1 MQEII
6 NRLTKQVGLNEQQAK
21 QAVQVIAQFLKE
33 KYPVLG
39 AQVDGFLKGQSGKG
53 INIGGLNL

>member
-6 NRLTKQVGLNEQQAK
+6 NRLTTQVGLNEQQSK
-21 QAVQVIAQFLKE
+21 QAVQVIAQFIKE
-33 KYPVLG
+33 KYPMLG
-39 AQVDGFLKGQSGKG
+39 NHVDGFLKGQAGKG